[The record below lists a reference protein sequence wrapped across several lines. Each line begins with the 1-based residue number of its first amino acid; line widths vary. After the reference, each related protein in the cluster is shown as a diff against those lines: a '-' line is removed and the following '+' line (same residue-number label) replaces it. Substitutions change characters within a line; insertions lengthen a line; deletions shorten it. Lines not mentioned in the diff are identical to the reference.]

1 MKQSKFI
8 RKCGPY
14 TVTSISQDGAGVRL
28 IVYPRFPQYD
38 VVIKNRTDKESID
51 PSWIADPRWPSHRY
65 KGEGGGPGIFTAIA
79 LAKEFEEFLNQP
91 YTEAQVA
98 DWKELLAVALKKI
111 NDRIKKRF
119 DRAMERRANKQMD
132 KVNRA
137 MDGE

>member
-28 IVYPRFPQYD
+28 IVFPRFPQYD
-38 VVIKNRTDKESID
+38 LTIKQAEKETTN
-51 PSWIADPRWPSHRY
+51 PSWVADPRWPSHRY

-79 LAKEFEEFLNQP
+79 LAKELEEFLNQP
-91 YTEAQVA
+91 YTETQVT
-98 DWKELLAVALKKI
+98 DWKELLAMALKKV

-119 DRAMERRANKQMD
+119 EKAMKR
-132 KVNRA
+132 
-137 MDGE
+137 GS